1 MSVPSMAGQP
11 VPARRD
17 RGHTLGV
24 WSLLMVP
31 LLLVSGAVGGIVG
44 FVLLGMKDLEG
55 SEPMSE
61 QGAWGWM
68 VFALSTLIL
77 MVPMIVG
84 IVLGVKARKLGE
96 RRLGTIGVA
105 VCGAT
110 LVAYTVLSTLNV
122 ASQ

>member
-1 MSVPSMAGQP
+1 
-11 VPARRD
+11 
-17 RGHTLGV
+17 
-24 WSLLMVP
+24 MVP

-84 IVLGVKARKLGE
+84 IVLGVKAGKLGE

-105 VCGAT
+105 VCGAI

>member
-1 MSVPSMAGQP
+1 
-11 VPARRD
+11 
-17 RGHTLGV
+17 
-24 WSLLMVP
+24 MVP
-31 LLLVSGAVGGIVG
+31 FLLVSGAIGGIVG

-68 VFALSTLIL
+68 VFAVSTLIL

-84 IVLGVKARKLGE
+84 IVLGARARKLGE
-96 RRLGTIGVA
+96 RRLGTIGMS
-105 VCGAT
+105 VCGAI
-110 LVAYTVLSTLNV
+110 LVAYTTLSTVNV